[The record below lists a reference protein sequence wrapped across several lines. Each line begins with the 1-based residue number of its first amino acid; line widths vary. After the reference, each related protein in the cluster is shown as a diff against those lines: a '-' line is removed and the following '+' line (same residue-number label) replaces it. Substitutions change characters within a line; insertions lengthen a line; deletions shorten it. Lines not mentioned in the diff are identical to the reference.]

1 MPKSQNRILT
11 ERTPSPNYLKEVMKS
26 KGFNWFYLI
35 FAAVLLMLFLPGLMS
50 SSDTRKL
57 DEKSFYALLSQ
68 NKIKNVVVLKD
79 TDVAQVFNT

>member
-11 ERTPSPNYLKEVMKS
+11 ERTPPNYLKEVMKS

>member
-1 MPKSQNRILT
+1 
-11 ERTPSPNYLKEVMKS
+11 MKS

-79 TDVAQVFNT
+79 TDVAQVLTPEAKMILHWLRRKQRRRQ

>member
-1 MPKSQNRILT
+1 
-11 ERTPSPNYLKEVMKS
+11 MKS

-50 SSDTRKL
+50 SSDTRKQ